1 MCSTY
6 LKRHL
11 GLDNCVDVLG
21 LAELYSLNRLKD
33 HALQFLCQNLQEF
46 ITEGM
51 KMVALLV

>member
-21 LAELYSLNRLKD
+21 LAELYSLNRLKE

-46 ITEGM
+46 ITEGNSM
-51 KMVALLV
+51 MRL